1 MHGEKVV
8 DNRFDYA
15 KMYQDYEEAVAQLGA
30 DLVSVVV
37 QGESGAPTRDNR
49 VAYVHENRYD
59 ELVDLLK
66 AKSFPHKIAVAWV
79 DSIEQGGD
87 YIETFYRRVVQS
99 TSNRSVRSSSRLAQD
114 HLPGMKE

>member
-37 QGESGAPTRDNR
+37 
-49 VAYVHENRYD
+49 
-59 ELVDLLK
+59 
-66 AKSFPHKIAVAWV
+66 
-79 DSIEQGGD
+79 
-87 YIETFYRRVVQS
+87 
-99 TSNRSVRSSSRLAQD
+99 
-114 HLPGMKE
+114 